1 MVRPISLAS
10 LAASAAKELVLK
22 VLANVLAQQLE
33 VSLEWIAS
41 LAQQGTSSALVTSE
55 AFLATSGAM
64 VLELWA
70 LAILR
75 ASLVSSWAILGS
87 SLVSLEASGASLA
100 PALAQQASLA
110 SLVTSQGGSYS
121 QEGRQRSELA

>member
-1 MVRPISLAS
+1 M
-10 LAASAAKELVLK
+10 K

-75 ASLVSSWAILGS
+75 ASLVTSWAILRS

>member
-10 LAASAAKELVLK
+10 LAASAAKELALK

-33 VSLEWIAS
+33 GSLDWIAS

-75 ASLVSSWAILGS
+75 ASLVTSWAILAS

>member
-1 MVRPISLAS
+1 M
-10 LAASAAKELVLK
+10 K

-33 VSLEWIAS
+33 VSLEWIAF

-75 ASLVSSWAILGS
+75 ASLATSRFA

-100 PALAQQASLA
+100 PYQAQPTSLA
-110 SLVTSQGGSYS
+110 SLESSQEGNYS
-121 QEGRQRSELA
+121 QEGKQSSEQAGISGLGFARSGWRGVLWGSY

>member
-1 MVRPISLAS
+1 M
-10 LAASAAKELVLK
+10 K

-33 VSLEWIAS
+33 VSLEWIAF

-75 ASLVSSWAILGS
+75 ASLVTSWAILRS

>member
-33 VSLEWIAS
+33 GSLDWIAS

-75 ASLVSSWAILGS
+75 ASLVTSWAILGS

>member
-75 ASLVSSWAILGS
+75 ASLVTSWAILGS

-110 SLVTSQGGSYS
+110 SLETSQGGSYS

>member
-1 MVRPISLAS
+1 MFFCFVVVVVVVVVSICINHL
-10 LAASAAKELVLK
+10 LVL
-22 VLANVLAQQLE
+22 
-33 VSLEWIAS
+33 VSPWS
-41 LAQQGTSSALVTSE
+41 
-55 AFLATSGAM
+55 
-64 VLELWA
+64 

-75 ASLVSSWAILGS
+75 ASLVTSRFA